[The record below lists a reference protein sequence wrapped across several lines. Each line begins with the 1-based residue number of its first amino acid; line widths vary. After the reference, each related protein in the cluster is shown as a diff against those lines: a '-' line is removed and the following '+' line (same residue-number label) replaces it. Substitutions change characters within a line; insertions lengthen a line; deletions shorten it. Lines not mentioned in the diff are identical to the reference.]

1 MSNIQ
6 PKNNLL
12 LNAVLYIKFFSEVG
26 VKKKKTTCF
35 SPFKKPRKC
44 SSSKNFLTFRVF
56 SSKGFL
62 FIYLFIYSLFKVDK
76 FTIKTDI
83 IVYTNKNSFV
93 LIIKIKTC

>member
-26 VKKKKTTCF
+26 VKKKKKTTCF

-62 FIYLFIYSLFKVDK
+62 FIYLFILYLKL
-76 FTIKTDI
+76 
-83 IVYTNKNSFV
+83 TNLQLKQ
-93 LIIKIKTC
+93 I

>member
-26 VKKKKTTCF
+26 VKKKKKNACF
-35 SPFKKPRKC
+35 SPFKKPKKC

-62 FIYLFIYSLFKVDK
+62 FIYLFILYLKL
-76 FTIKTDI
+76 
-83 IVYTNKNSFV
+83 TNLQLKQ
-93 LIIKIKTC
+93 I